1 MSALLM
7 SPSTLRLAQTTPETV
22 GAGAEDGIRT
32 RDLRFTKPLLYQL
45 SYFGAERGRLHP
57 LASDSSGLTFKPTM
71 NRLEEILAAKREEIE
86 QLRPRITELDRQAQA
101 RKDFR
106 NFREAIESSDQTIAV
121 IAEIKKAS
129 PSAGVIA
136 AAFDP
141 VGIAKRYERA
151 GANAISILTD
161 TQFFQGKLQ
170 YLKDVRG
177 AVSLPLMRKDFIW
190 DRAQIAESAAN
201 GADAILLIVAALTQ
215 DQLVRMLKA
224 AKEFRLDALVE
235 VHSVDELQR
244 ALEAG
249 AEIIGIN
256 NRDLTTFDVD
266 LGVTEKLCRDVPDE
280 VILVSESGIKT
291 PQDVT
296 RVKACGVDA
305 VLVGEALMRG
315 EISIEQLHAAV

>member
-1 MSALLM
+1 
-7 SPSTLRLAQTTPETV
+7 
-22 GAGAEDGIRT
+22 
-32 RDLRFTKPLLYQL
+32 
-45 SYFGAERGRLHP
+45 
-57 LASDSSGLTFKPTM
+57 M
-71 NRLEEILAAKREEIE
+71 NRLEEILEVKRQEIE
-86 QLRPRITELDRQAQA
+86 QLRPRAAELHRQARA

-106 NFREAIESSDQTIAV
+106 DFRSALHRDDEKLAV

-136 AAFDP
+136 KSFEP
-141 VGIAKRYERA
+141 VEIAKNYERA
-151 GANAISILTD
+151 GANAISVLTD
-161 TQFFQGKLQ
+161 SKFFQGSLEH
-170 YLKDVRG
+170 LKNVRN
-177 AVSLPLMRKDFIW
+177 AVSLPLLRKDFIW

-201 GADAILLIVAALTQ
+201 GADAILLIVATLTQ
-215 DQLVRMLKA
+215 DQLVRLLKG

-249 AEIIGIN
+249 AEIVGIN

-266 LGVTEKLCRDVPDE
+266 LTVTEKLCRDIPDE
-280 VILVSESGIKT
+280 IILVSESGIKT
-291 PQDVT
+291 PQDVA

-315 EISIEQLHAAV
+315 EVSIEQLCAVI

>member
-1 MSALLM
+1 
-7 SPSTLRLAQTTPETV
+7 
-22 GAGAEDGIRT
+22 
-32 RDLRFTKPLLYQL
+32 
-45 SYFGAERGRLHP
+45 
-57 LASDSSGLTFKPTM
+57 M
-71 NRLEEILAAKREEIE
+71 NRLEEILEVKRQEIE
-86 QLRPRITELDRQAQA
+86 QLRPRAAELHRQARA

-106 NFREAIESSDQTIAV
+106 DFRSALHRDDEKLAV

-136 AAFDP
+136 KSFEP
-141 VGIAKRYERA
+141 VEIAKNYERA
-151 GANAISILTD
+151 GANAISVLTD
-161 TQFFQGKLQ
+161 SKFFQGSLEH
-170 YLKDVRG
+170 LKNVRN
-177 AVSLPLMRKDFIW
+177 AVSLPLLRKDFIW

-215 DQLVRMLKA
+215 DQLVRLLKG

-249 AEIIGIN
+249 AEIVGIN

-266 LGVTEKLCRDVPDE
+266 LTVTEKLCRDIPDE
-280 VILVSESGIKT
+280 IILVSESGIKT
-291 PQDVT
+291 PQDVA

-305 VLVGEALMRG
+305 VLVGEALLRG
-315 EISIEQLHAAV
+315 EVSIEQLCAVICPPWLRKRVPSNAKVPASRRPSDPARPR

>member
-1 MSALLM
+1 
-7 SPSTLRLAQTTPETV
+7 
-22 GAGAEDGIRT
+22 
-32 RDLRFTKPLLYQL
+32 
-45 SYFGAERGRLHP
+45 
-57 LASDSSGLTFKPTM
+57 M
-71 NRLEEILAAKREEIE
+71 NRLEEILEVKRQEIE
-86 QLRPRITELDRQAQA
+86 QLRPRAAELDREA
-101 RKDFR
+101 RSRADFR
-106 NFREAIESSDQTIAV
+106 DFRSALHRDDEVFAV

-136 AAFDP
+136 KSFDP
-141 VGIAKRYERA
+141 VEIAKNYERA
-151 GANAISILTD
+151 GANAISVLTD
-161 TQFFQGKLQ
+161 SKFFQGSLED
-170 YLKDVRG
+170 LKNVRN
-177 AVSLPLMRKDFIW
+177 AVSLPLLRKDFIW

-215 DQLVRMLKA
+215 DQLVRLLKG
-224 AKEFRLDALVE
+224 AKEFRLHALVE
-235 VHSVDELQR
+235 VHRVDELQR

-249 AEIIGIN
+249 AEIVGIN

-266 LGVTEKLCRDVPDE
+266 LAVTEELCRDVPDE
-280 VILVSESGIKT
+280 IVLVSESGIKT